1 MSTASQVDSQPH
13 EALVQAVAARTM
25 RWNFRMWA
33 FGESVAL
40 RGLLA
45 ASRAT
50 GDAEPLG
57 FVRALLRSY
66 VARGVGRSPEEH
78 VAPGTELLLLHTI
91 DPDDEWLDAARALAH
106 LSSSAPMGPHGVR
119 YRRPDLPGW
128 RRQIWVD
135 SMDSAPPFLARLA
148 RVTRDESY
156 ATEAVRELIGYTQ
169 LLQDERTGLLVHGF
183 EETCGTNG
191 QYWARGNGWAVMGL
205 IETLALLSIRTP
217 FVDELR
223 QRLDALLA
231 GLAARQHPSGLW
243 PTVLDHPETPLD
255 SSLAA
260 MTVCAIDR
268 GRSAGVLDDRYSPM
282 RDRARAAVLD
292 RVSPEGELTLVSDAT
307 PIGELRMYLT
317 RPFGVFPWGQGP
329 LLMMLCE
336 RVGGTEDPP
345 RQPSLRS
352 HED

>member
-1 MSTASQVDSQPH
+1 MRTAPPVDSQPDQ
-13 EALVQAVAARTM
+13 ALVRAAAARTM
-25 RWNFRMWA
+25 RWPFRMWA

-50 GDAEPLG
+50 GDDEPLG

-66 VARGVGRSPEEH
+66 VGRGVGRTPAEH
-78 VAPGTELLLLHTI
+78 VAPGTELLLLHA
-91 DPDDEWLDAARALAH
+91 DDRDDEWLDAARALAT
-106 LSSSAPMGPHGVR
+106 LLTSAAMGPHGVR

-135 SMDSAPPFLARLA
+135 SMDGTPPFLARLA
-148 RVTRDESY
+148 RVTGDESY
-156 ATEAVRELIGYTQ
+156 ATEAVRELLGYTR

-191 QYWARGNGWAVMGL
+191 QYWARGNGWGVMGL
-205 IETLALLSIRTP
+205 IETLALLPHDTP
-217 FVDELR
+217 VVGELR
-223 QRLDALLA
+223 QRLDALLD
-231 GLAARQHPSGLW
+231 GLAARQHTSGLW
-243 PTVLDHPETPLD
+243 PTVLDRPETPIE

-268 GRSAGVLDDRYSPM
+268 GRSAAVLDERYGPM

-292 RVSPEGELTLVSDAT
+292 RVSREGELALVSDAT
-307 PIGELRMYLT
+307 PIGELRMYVT

-329 LLMMLCE
+329 LLLMLCQD
-336 RVGGTEDPP
+336 VT
-345 RQPSLRS
+345 
-352 HED
+352 